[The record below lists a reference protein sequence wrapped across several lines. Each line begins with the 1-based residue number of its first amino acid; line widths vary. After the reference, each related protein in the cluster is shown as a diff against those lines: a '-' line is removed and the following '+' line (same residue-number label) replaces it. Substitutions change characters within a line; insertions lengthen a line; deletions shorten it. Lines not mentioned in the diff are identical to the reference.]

1 MPGSPVLGAKRR
13 GAINSTADGAPEVAV
28 IVPTLDECENIPLL
42 LTRLETALAGVRWE
56 AMFVDDDSGD
66 GTAELLRTIARSRR
80 NVRYLID
87 SVEKGRLA
95 AVVVVGG
102 DGP

>member
-13 GAINSTADGAPEVAV
+13 GAMNSTADGAPEVAV
-28 IVPTLDECENIPLL
+28 IIPTLDECENIPLL

-66 GTAELLRTIARSRR
+66 GTADLLRTIARSRR
-80 NVRYLID
+80 NVRYLIR
-87 SVEKGRLA
+87 VGRRGLA
-95 AVVVVGG
+95 SACI
-102 DGP
+102 